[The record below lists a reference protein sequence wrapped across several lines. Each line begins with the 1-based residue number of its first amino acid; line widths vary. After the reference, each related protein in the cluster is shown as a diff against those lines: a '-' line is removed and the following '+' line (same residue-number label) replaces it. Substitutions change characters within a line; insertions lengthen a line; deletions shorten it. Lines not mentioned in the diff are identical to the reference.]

1 MRFHKSNGLGAINLN
16 RFVTKRTS
24 YLPTKPD
31 NEGDFE
37 NLVLALGSDL
47 FPYAHALD
55 WKPLAPTPTGE
66 GTRPDMLLF
75 CHDLSAWWIIEV
87 EIIFYFHMYNRN
99 P

>member
-1 MRFHKSNGLGAINLN
+1 MIDLN
-16 RFVTKRTS
+16 RFVTNRTS

-37 NLVLALGSDL
+37 DLVLALSSDL
-47 FPYAHALD
+47 FPYAHAID

-87 EIIFYFHMYNRN
+87 EIIKNLVFPM
-99 P
+99 